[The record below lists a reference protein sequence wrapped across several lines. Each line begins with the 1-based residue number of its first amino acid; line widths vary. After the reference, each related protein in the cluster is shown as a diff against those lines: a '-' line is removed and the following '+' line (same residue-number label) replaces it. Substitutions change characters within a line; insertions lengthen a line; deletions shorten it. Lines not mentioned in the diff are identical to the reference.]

1 MPHGR
6 IVVLDGHQ
14 FSVDV
19 NSPPIR
25 RSQDPGPVD
34 CSRPDRHDERERA
47 GPEVGCHGGE
57 HQLQGSAVGR
67 TPSSGSDD
75 VSGGGECIGQCCDPC
90 VQLLPSTLPVIIAAG
105 NLGLDRTSRPRRR
118 ECGNLSAV
126 SVWGWCGGSSSVT
139 FIILDFITE
148 SIGLANR

>member
-47 GPEVGCHGGE
+47 GPK
-57 HQLQGSAVGR
+57 SAVMAVSISYKDQQWVGR
-67 TPSSGSDD
+67 PSGSDD
-75 VSGGGECIGQCCDPC
+75 VP
-90 VQLLPSTLPVIIAAG
+90 
-105 NLGLDRTSRPRRR
+105 
-118 ECGNLSAV
+118 
-126 SVWGWCGGSSSVT
+126 
-139 FIILDFITE
+139 
-148 SIGLANR
+148 